1 LLRNS
6 FKKKTKVL
14 KKRKICRSQTQILRF
29 IRTVEI
35 TLPEDIERC
44 SVWDMK
50 MKELS
55 LDERPREKMLEKGAD
70 ALSNAELLAILLR
83 TGTGGM
89 NVVETARELLAGC
102 GNRINEVAGMS
113 TERLCQ
119 VKGIGP
125 GKAVSI
131 AAAFELGRRCAA
143 EAAREQHTSISSPK
157 DAVRLLLPHLRDLDH
172 EECWVLF
179 LNRANYLINKER
191 ITIGSGDAT
200 LIDIRTIIRRAI
212 EKKATGIIL
221 SHNHPS
227 GNAMPGKA
235 DIEETARL
243 KKALGTCDISLIDHI
258 VIASK
263 SYYSFSD
270 EELCRF

>member
-1 LLRNS
+1 
-6 FKKKTKVL
+6 
-14 KKRKICRSQTQILRF
+14 
-29 IRTVEI
+29 
-35 TLPEDIERC
+35 
-44 SVWDMK
+44 M
-50 MKELS
+50 
-55 LDERPREKMLEKGAD
+55 
-70 ALSNAELLAILLR
+70 
-83 TGTGGM
+83 
-89 NVVETARELLAGC
+89 
-102 GNRINEVAGMS
+102 
-113 TERLCQ
+113 
-119 VKGIGP
+119 
-125 GKAVSI
+125 
-131 AAAFELGRRCAA
+131 
-143 EAAREQHTSISSPK
+143 
-157 DAVRLLLPHLRDLDH
+157 
-172 EECWVLF
+172 
-179 LNRANYLINKER
+179 ER

>member
-1 LLRNS
+1 M
-6 FKKKTKVL
+6 
-14 KKRKICRSQTQILRF
+14 RF

-35 TLPEDIERC
+35 TLPEGIERC

-55 LDERPREKMLEKGAD
+55 LDERPREKMLEKGTD

-119 VKGIGP
+119 MKGIGP

-191 ITIGSGDAT
+191 ITVGSGDAT

>member
-1 LLRNS
+1 M
-6 FKKKTKVL
+6 
-14 KKRKICRSQTQILRF
+14 
-29 IRTVEI
+29 
-35 TLPEDIERC
+35 PEGIERC
-44 SVWDMK
+44 PVLAMK
-50 MKELS
+50 VKEMS

-70 ALSNAELLAILLR
+70 ALSNAELLAIMLR

-89 NVVETARELLAGC
+89 NVIETARALLASC
-102 GNRINEVAGMS
+102 GNRINEVAGLS
-113 TERLCQ
+113 TDGLCQ
-119 VKGIGP
+119 IKGIGP

-143 EAAREQHTSISSPK
+143 EAAREEHTSVSSPK
-157 DAVRLLLPHLRDLDH
+157 AAVRLLFPHLRDLDH

-179 LNRANYLINKER
+179 LNRANYLISKER
-191 ITIGSGDAT
+191 ITTGSGDAT

-212 EKKATGIIL
+212 EKKASGIIL
-221 SHNHPS
+221 AHNHPS

-243 KKALGTCDISLIDHI
+243 KKALNTCDIVLIDHI

-270 EELCRF
+270 EEMCRF

>member
-1 LLRNS
+1 MLRNS

-35 TLPEDIERC
+35 TLPEGIERC

-55 LDERPREKMLEKGAD
+55 LDERPREKMLEKGTD

>member
-1 LLRNS
+1 M
-6 FKKKTKVL
+6 
-14 KKRKICRSQTQILRF
+14 RF
-29 IRTVEI
+29 IRTGEV
-35 TLPEDIERC
+35 TLSEGIERC

-119 VKGIGP
+119 VKGIGL

-191 ITIGSGDAT
+191 ITVGSGDAT

-212 EKKATGIIL
+212 ERKATGIIL